1 MGSVIQNESFNVSQ
15 PLNRA
20 KNLMVCHTLPDT
32 SDDETLN
39 GVKGAR
45 CDGGEGQPEVRRE
58 AEAMEF
64 EFDTC
69 FSILLQIQRKRGG
82 HFQGGKYQ
90 LVRL

>member
-39 GVKGAR
+39 GVKEAR
-45 CDGGEGQPEVRRE
+45 CDGDEG
-58 AEAMEF
+58 
-64 EFDTC
+64 
-69 FSILLQIQRKRGG
+69 
-82 HFQGGKYQ
+82 
-90 LVRL
+90 